1 MVIKQI
7 CVLFS
12 KKNPREKLTNMTV
25 VSLQHLDIKH
35 AYTPPA
41 PAQKTPTKNPPK
53 TMKTTRQ
60 IYNSLQLK
68 IKTRIITLP
77 CTIKAS
83 LGRNYR
89 CQYQCK
95 TFLHWIAL
103 CVCLRSL
110 PSLLLQR
117 SYNWKIASN
126 TSFSTEPAYYRK
138 SPADGILVCFLH
150 FCMHCDGGSETCSD
164 IHCVLK
170 KYHIFEA

>member
-41 PAQKTPTKNPPK
+41 SAQKPPTKNPPK